1 MAVTSI
7 PCVRKARIT
16 GFTSLASRTKSPEIA
31 ALPWPVG
38 WELMAVGEALHS
50 VQFEETIDRRK
61 QIPVI
66 ENAEAGAE
74 DERWDRRPGES
85 KARAEVQR
93 MLRQGGRKPVVV
105 VTQPI
110 VDG

>member
-1 MAVTSI
+1 M
-7 PCVRKARIT
+7 
-16 GFTSLASRTKSPEIA
+16 
-31 ALPWPVG
+31 PWPVG
-38 WELMAVGEALHS
+38 WKLMAVGEALHS

-85 KARAEVQR
+85 KARAEVER
-93 MLRQGGRKPVVV
+93 MLRQGRRKPVVV

>member
-1 MAVTSI
+1 VESGLSLPDARGHRCERLGKAAATAVKRSSGGI
-7 PCVRKARIT
+7 
-16 GFTSLASRTKSPEIA
+16 LYD
-31 ALPWPVG
+31 L
-38 WELMAVGEALHS
+38 GEALHS

-66 ENAEAGAE
+66 EDAEAGAE

-93 MLRQGGRKPVVV
+93 MLRQGGR
-105 VTQPI
+105 
-110 VDG
+110 